1 MVPLCPMPQD
11 YKELPMEKIQLHCN
25 TMHSVTM
32 VSNNFIDEYLPNAN
46 GEFVKVYL
54 YLLRCMHSVE
64 YSCTLSAIA
73 DRLNHTETDVK
84 RALLYW
90 EKLGFVKLGYKGQN
104 VLASISLTTPTQP
117 DIERNHPQSKNNEYP
132 LENDEHQLEN
142 EDHQLEND
150 DHQLENRMHPN
161 EITKKSLKADPKVIP
176 KTIPSYSAKDLEKF
190 IEKEDIQ
197 EIFFAAENY
206 IQRPLS
212 ETETNTLL
220 FWYDTLHFSSDLIEY
235 LIGYCIDRGAKGI
248 KYMDTIARAWA
259 EIDIHTLEAA
269 KEYSKLN
276 SEANTTVKKAFGIS
290 GRNLVPLET
299 DMIRAWLQEYGFSL
313 DLIKEACNRTI
324 KNTQQ
329 PRFDYANTIL
339 LNWKK
344 DGVKSIKDIQASD
357 HSYHKSQAATP
368 RNTKQAANN
377 RFTNIAQRT
386 YDYNELEK
394 QFYKRNK
401 E

>member
-1 MVPLCPMPQD
+1 MEPLCPIPLD

-25 TMHSVTM
+25 NMMHSVTM

-54 YLLRCMHSVE
+54 YLLRCMHSAE

-84 RALLYW
+84 RALIYW
-90 EKLGFVKLGYKGQN
+90 EKLGFVTLGYNQQQ
-104 VLASISLTTPTQP
+104 VLTSISLTTPTQTTP
-117 DIERNHPQSKNNEYP
+117 TQTTFSKTESIQENIALPKKATKLPAQTEPQ
-132 LENDEHQLEN
+132 
-142 EDHQLEND
+142 
-150 DHQLENRMHPN
+150 
-161 EITKKSLKADPKVIP
+161 TKTSTVP
-176 KTIPSYSAKDLEKF
+176 KTMPNYSTKDLEKF

-206 IQRPLS
+206 IQHPLS
-212 ETETNTLL
+212 EAETNTLL
-220 FWYDTLHFSSDLIEY
+220 FWYDALHFSSDLIEY
-235 LIGYCIDRGAKGI
+235 LIGYCIDRGAKSLN
-248 KYMDTIARAWA
+248 YMDTIARAWA

-276 SEANTTVKKAFGIS
+276 SEANTTVKKAFGIT

-299 DMIRAWLQEYGFSL
+299 DMIRAWLQEYNFSL
-313 DLIKEACNRTI
+313 DLIREACNRTI

-344 DGVKSIKDIQASD
+344 DGVKSIKDIQAAD

-368 RNTKQAANN
+368 RNAKQPANN

>member
-1 MVPLCPMPQD
+1 MVPLCPMPKD
-11 YKELPMEKIQLHCN
+11 YKELQMEKIQLHCN

-32 VSNNFIDEYLPNAN
+32 ISNNFIDEYLPNAN

-73 DRLNHTETDVK
+73 DRLNHTEADVK
-84 RALLYW
+84 RALIYW
-90 EKLGFVKLGYKGQN
+90 EKLGFVKLGYNGQQI
-104 VLASISLTTPTQP
+104 LTSISLTTPAQHE
-117 DIERNHPQSKNNEYP
+117 DRQ
-132 LENDEHQLEN
+132 
-142 EDHQLEND
+142 DHQLSYED
-150 DHQLENRMHPN
+150 QRQLGQNVRHHETHLKSTDTDTNIDIDI
-161 EITKKSLKADPKVIP
+161 EASTKIVTKRETTSVP
-176 KTIPSYSAKDLEKF
+176 KTIPNYSAKDLEKF

-197 EIFFAAENY
+197 EIFFATENY
-206 IQRPLS
+206 IQRPLT
-212 ETETNTLL
+212 EAETNTLL
-220 FWYDTLHFSSDLIEY
+220 FWYDALHFSSDLIEY
-235 LIGYCIDRGAKGI
+235 LIGYCIDRGAKSL

-269 KEYSKLN
+269 KDYSKLN

-299 DMIRAWLQEYGFSL
+299 DMIRGWLQEYGFSL

-339 LNWKK
+339 LNWNK
-344 DGVKSIKDIQASD
+344 DGVKSLKDIQASD

-368 RNTKQAANN
+368 RNTKPAANN

>member
-1 MVPLCPMPQD
+1 MIPLCPMIQD
-11 YKELPMEKIQLHCN
+11 YKEPPMEKIQLHCN
-25 TMHSVTM
+25 NMMHSVTM

-54 YLLRCMHSVE
+54 YLLRCMHSAE
-64 YSCTLSAIA
+64 YSSTLSAIA

-84 RALLYW
+84 RALIYW
-90 EKLGFVKLGYKGQN
+90 EKLGFVKLGYNQQQA
-104 VLASISLTTPTQP
+104 LTSISLTTPDHTIPSQTTSFQTDSSIESVQKLTTQQ
-117 DIERNHPQSKNNEYP
+117 DNSVLNKKAEKLHSQAELQAELQTERRS
-132 LENDEHQLEN
+132 
-142 EDHQLEND
+142 
-150 DHQLENRMHPN
+150 
-161 EITKKSLKADPKVIP
+161 IP
-176 KTIPSYSAKDLEKF
+176 KTMPNYSAKDLEKF

-206 IQRPLS
+206 IQHPLS

-220 FWYDTLHFSSDLIEY
+220 FWYDALHFSSDLIEY
-235 LIGYCIDRGAKGI
+235 LIGYCIDRGAKSL

-276 SEANTTVKKAFGIS
+276 SEANTTVKKAFGIA

-299 DMIRAWLQEYGFSL
+299 DMIRSWLQEHHFSL

-344 DGVKSIKDIQASD
+344 DGVKSLKDIQASD
-357 HSYHKSQAATP
+357 HTYHKSQAATP
-368 RNTKQAANN
+368 RNTKQPANN